1 MHLLIVVL
9 EDPDRIDDVLSACVT
24 LEVAGLQVTDTQ
36 SVVGLLAAE
45 APIFAGLRQLVTRPR
60 ADSKVVFG
68 LTDEDDTLDRLT
80 RLLRKVDLDLDAYG
94 TGYAFTVGVSQWVG
108 NLDLDTTWTGPAR

>member
-9 EDPDRIDDVLSACVT
+9 EDPDRAEDVLSACVE

-45 APIFAGLRQLVTRPR
+45 TPIFAGLRQLVNRPR
-60 ADSKVVFG
+60 ADSKVIFG
-68 LTDEDDTLDRLT
+68 LTDDEGILNDLT
-80 RLLRKVDLDLDAYG
+80 RLLRKVDLDLDASG
-94 TGYAFTVGVSQWVG
+94 TGYAFLVPVSKWAG
-108 NLDLDTTWTGPAR
+108 NLDFDTA